1 MNLAEI
7 KNTIEEFI
15 KEEENKDLKIWKLNE
30 IKQIL
35 GNIDDRIIE
44 EEE

>member
-35 GNIDDRIIE
+35 GNIEDRIIE